1 MSSELL
7 ASLEAKIEHGE
18 ATPVEAISYLEI
30 LYGVGFEV
38 WNPCGKRALEIVKK
52 ELDGA
57 KTEKPL
63 ITAWDDPQLQAFNGD
78 CLVAVFPDST
88 VWPLWHAE
96 AADHIIFA
104 LRDLAQKHQAKLR
117 LTFYP
122 GCFYHIREWKK
133 TDSLV
138 PVWETLKTDEKL
150 QARAVKLAPKEVA
163 RHGYVPVA

>member
-1 MSSELL
+1 MSSESI
-7 ASLEAKIEHGE
+7 ASLEVKLEHGE
-18 ATPVEAISYLEI
+18 ATPVEAIAYLER
-30 LYGVGFEV
+30 LFGFGV
-38 WNPCGKRALEIVKK
+38 WNPCGKRAIEIVKK
-52 ELDGA
+52 ELDGV

-117 LTFYP
+117 LTCYP
-122 GCFYHIREWKK
+122 GCFYHIREWHKA
-133 TDSLV
+133 DSLV

-150 QARAVKLAPKEVA
+150 QARAVKFAPKEVA